1 MGLLIDIEKRYKDF
15 SLKVKF
21 NTEGKPTGLLGASG
35 CGKSLTLRCIAGIEK
50 PDRGQIILNDRVLYA
65 SDKGINLSPQK
76 RNIGYLFQNYALFPN
91 MTVRQNIELA
101 VRNKNKSKTTADK
114 LMEMLRLT
122 GLQKRYPDQLSG
134 GEQQRTALARMMA
147 YEPELMMFD
156 EPFSALDS
164 FLKDQLQQELSEVLN
179 EYKGDLLMVSHN
191 RDELYRFCQKIAV
204 LKLGRMIELGE
215 KNDIYSNPSNIHTA
229 KLTGCKNISRAR
241 RISEYEV
248 KALDWKLIL
257 RTDRPVEEEVC
268 YVGIRAHNIRPDYQ
282 FKGINSMR
290 VSSVGFSEGPF
301 EYSFIFCPNESEN
314 EEGKLYWIV
323 TKQEWREVLKENL
336 PEFISLPKEH
346 LLLLK
351 DNF

>member
-1 MGLLIDIEKRYKDF
+1 MGLMIDIEKRYKDF
-15 SLKVKF
+15 LLKVKF

-35 CGKSLTLRCIAGIEK
+35 CGKSLTLKCIAGIEK
-50 PDRGQIILNDRVLYA
+50 PDQGQIILNDRVLYD

-91 MTVRQNIELA
+91 ITVRQNIELV
-101 VRNKNKSKTTADK
+101 VRNKNKSKATADK

-122 GLQKRYPDQLSG
+122 ELQKRYPSQLSG

-156 EPFSALDS
+156 EPFSAIDS

-179 EYKGDLLMVSHN
+179 EYKGDLLMVSHS

-204 LKLGRMIELGE
+204 LKLGRMIEFGE
-215 KNDIYSNPSNIHTA
+215 KTDIYSKPSNIYTA

-248 KALDWKLIL
+248 KALDWNLIL
-257 RTDRPVEEEVC
+257 RTERPVEEDVC

-282 FKGINSMR
+282 FKGVNSIR
-290 VSSVGFSEGPF
+290 VSSVGCSEGPF
-301 EYSFIFCPNESEN
+301 EHSFIFCPNENEN
-314 EEGKLYWIV
+314 EEGKLCWIV
-323 TKQEWREVLKENL
+323 SKQEWREILKEKL
-336 PEFISLPKEH
+336 PEAITLPREH